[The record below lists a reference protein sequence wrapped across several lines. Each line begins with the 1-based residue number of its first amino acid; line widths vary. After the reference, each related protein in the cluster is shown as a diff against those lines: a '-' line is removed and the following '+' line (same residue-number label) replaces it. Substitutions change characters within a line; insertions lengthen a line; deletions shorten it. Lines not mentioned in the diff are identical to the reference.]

1 VKYFLIPL
9 IFILTACSLNKNS
22 TYWSKDLIEKS
33 IENKEI
39 SKTSKNNTDFKTMTF
54 DDFNTFLKDYS
65 NKTDYPDINN

>member
-1 VKYFLIPL
+1 MKYFLIPL

>member
-1 VKYFLIPL
+1 MKYFLIPL

-33 IENKEI
+33 TENKEI

>member
-1 VKYFLIPL
+1 MKYFLIPL

-33 IENKEI
+33 TENKKI
-39 SKTSKNNTDFKTMTF
+39 SKTSKKNINFKTMTF
-54 DDFNTFLKDYS
+54 DEFNIFLKDYS

>member
-1 VKYFLIPL
+1 MKYFLIPL

-33 IENKEI
+33 TENKMI
-39 SKTSKNNTDFKTMTF
+39 SKTSKKNTDLKTMTF

>member
-1 VKYFLIPL
+1 MKYFLLP
-9 IFILTACSLNKNS
+9 FILIITACSLNKNS